1 MNQVMERQKSLLRK
15 PLNAPDEVRPF
26 ADGKGRLC
34 VFNVGTATIGR
45 GEFEPGWRWST
56 HVKPLAGTSSCQAS
70 HTGVVLSGRMCVR
83 MDDGEEVEYQEGDSF
98 YMKPGHDAW
107 VVGDQRCVLLDFT
120 GASQYAKPH

>member
-1 MNQVMERQKSLLRK
+1 
-15 PLNAPDEVRPF
+15 
-26 ADGKGRLC
+26 
-34 VFNVGTATIGR
+34 
-45 GEFEPGWRWST
+45 
-56 HVKPLAGTSSCQAS
+56 
-70 HTGVVLSGRMCVR
+70 MCVR